1 MRQRDKAILTG
12 QRQIVFIN
20 TREKKGADPF
30 RIRGPDV
37 REEMNEKLLLIRAY
51 TGFVIYV

>member
-20 TREKKGADPF
+20 TREKEGAVRPF
-30 RIRGPDV
+30 SDKR
-37 REEMNEKLLLIRAY
+37 
-51 TGFVIYV
+51 T